1 MYTPG
6 IGLIHLLC
14 YLLSVNFNKLI
25 PKASAIKTSAVLR
38 ELNVEAVKT
47 DEDKLKEARKWTTFL
62 QKPNRPIPR
71 TKEELARQ
79 KLPQYKVNIVK
90 QPKPRGA
97 PGREPT
103 PPAVVEE
110 IEIAEEEPAVEP
122 ECEISE
128 EVENETEQIPS
139 EDQENCLSADQ
150 IESLAATTTDNEVP
164 DLVAEEET
172 TVAGIPTELE
182 KQLADVQKQLLALSN
197 LPQAIQATLDAV
209 TTELAKIVPVILE
222 VSSKQ
227 ASVDRDYRSKSPS
240 RDIESQTEMMVIE
253 ETVEES
259 IEMEEKCQGQD
270 QRERQEEN
278 SLSSSQS
285 ECSQDDACS
294 MSSMGTPAGAQQS
307 QTKEQLLEV
316 HQQELKTAL
325 QNRRNEVSKR

>member
-1 MYTPG
+1 M
-6 IGLIHLLC
+6 
-14 YLLSVNFNKLI
+14 I

-47 DEDKLKEARKWTTFL
+47 DEDKLKDARKWTTFL

-71 TKEELARQ
+71 TKEELNRQ

-103 PPAVVEE
+103 PTAVVDD
-110 IEIAEEEPAVEP
+110 IQIEEEEGENVFEP
-122 ECEISE
+122 ECKISE
-128 EVENETEQIPS
+128 MGETQTELEQIIS
-139 EDQENCLSADQ
+139 DDQENGLSAEQ
-150 IESLAATTTDNEVP
+150 IEIVAATTTDNEVP
-164 DLVAEEET
+164 DLVGEEEDT
-172 TVAGIPTELE
+172 TLAGIPTELE

-222 VSSKQ
+222 VNSKQ

-240 RDIESQTEMMVIE
+240 RDIDSQAEMMVIE

-259 IEMEEKCQGQD
+259 FEMEEKCKRRE
-270 QRERQEEN
+270 QREQLEDN
-278 SLSSSQS
+278 SVSCSQS
-285 ECSQDDACS
+285 ECSQDDAVS
-294 MSSMGTPAGAQQS
+294 VATPVVQQNE
-307 QTKEQLLEV
+307 TKEQLLEN
-316 HQQELKTAL
+316 HQQELKTAI
-325 QNRRNEVSKR
+325 QNRRHEVSGWAIIDE

>member
-1 MYTPG
+1 M
-6 IGLIHLLC
+6 
-14 YLLSVNFNKLI
+14 I

-47 DEDKLKEARKWTTFL
+47 DEDKLKDARKWTTFL

-71 TKEELARQ
+71 TKEELNRQ

-103 PPAVVEE
+103 PTAVVDDIE
-110 IEIAEEEPAVEP
+110 IEEEEGENVFEP
-122 ECEISE
+122 ECKISE
-128 EVENETEQIPS
+128 MGETQTELKQIIS
-139 EDQENCLSADQ
+139 DDQENGLSAEQ
-150 IESLAATTTDNEVP
+150 IEIVAATTTDNEVP
-164 DLVAEEET
+164 DLVGEEEDT
-172 TVAGIPTELE
+172 TLAGIPTELE

-240 RDIESQTEMMVIE
+240 RDIDSQAEMMVIE

-259 IEMEEKCQGQD
+259 FEMEEKCKRRE
-270 QRERQEEN
+270 QREQLEDN
-278 SLSSSQS
+278 SVSCSQS
-285 ECSQDDACS
+285 ECSQDDAVS
-294 MSSMGTPAGAQQS
+294 VATPVVQQNE
-307 QTKEQLLEV
+307 TKEQLLEN
-316 HQQELKTAL
+316 HQQELKTAI
-325 QNRRNEVSKR
+325 QNRRHEVSGWAIIDE